1 MSPRASTTAKR
12 AQPARANR
20 ITADPPGTHTMD
32 RHSGVLG
39 DLAGDTQG
47 NAG

>member
-12 AQPARANR
+12 AQRARANR
-20 ITADPPGTHTMD
+20 ITADQPGTDTKAG
-32 RHSGVLG
+32 SNGVLG
-39 DLAGDTQG
+39 DLASDTQG